1 MSEEHKIKGE
11 LTITVDDALNPILL
25 GKEIQT

>member
-11 LTITVDDALNPILL
+11 LTITDDAKLNPKYI